1 MQSCSV
7 VTIVDPVLGAVVAR
21 GCSDPYHPLKH
32 AVMVCIDSV
41 AAVQGGGVWHI
52 NPSNPQEPGGQSGET
67 KEREEEEAV
76 SWREERQGVLRDLEA
91 PRAKRVK
98 SADKNY
104 LCTGYDAYC
113 TTEPCIM

>member
-1 MQSCSV
+1 M

-21 GCSDPYHPLKH
+21 GCTDPYHPLKH
-32 AVMVCIDSV
+32 AVMTCIDSV

-52 NPSNPQEPGGQSGET
+52 NPSNPHKLGGQSGET
-67 KEREEEEAV
+67 KEREVEEVV
-76 SWREERQGVLRDLEA
+76 SGRVERHGVLRDLEA
-91 PRAKRVK
+91 PPAKQVK